1 MDRHVRIASPS
12 PMDCVLLHKETTA
25 KTAGRKIE
33 NWESR
38 PDSSR
43 KIRNRPFA
51 ESQFRPRS
59 KPIPPLGRC
68 GR

>member
-1 MDRHVRIASPS
+1 MDHRERIDLPS

-38 PDSSR
+38 PDSSK
-43 KIRNRPFA
+43 KIRNRHSA
-51 ESQFRPRS
+51 ESQFGAR
-59 KPIPPLGRC
+59 
-68 GR
+68 